1 MHIAVVGAGAMGAD
15 IVAEL
20 ARREPALALT
30 VIDADG
36 ARARAVAAGSGL
48 ATAVGDTCDARD
60 TATLARLLGDAA
72 VTVNAAQYDTN
83 LDVMRACLAA
93 GSHYLDL
100 GGMFHVTRRQLELGA
115 DFERAG
121 LTAVLGM
128 GAAPGL
134 SNLLA
139 VAACE
144 GMDRVETVDMSFA
157 AAAPDMPERDVF
169 VPPYSIRTIM
179 QEFCDPSFQY
189 VDGELRELP
198 ALAGRRRIRFPHPIG
213 EVDCVHTLHSEP
225 ATMPALLAER
235 GAREVSWRLGLPSPL
250 EDAVQA
256 FAAAGLGS
264 TTPLQVGGAAIA
276 PVEFLAACIE
286 DRIARAPRADEPYT
300 EFGCLRAQA
309 QGSAGD
315 SALEVVVEC
324 SLETHGAAPDVAGVM
339 TGTPAAVAALMLAA
353 GEAGCPGTH
362 GPERVIAPPT
372 MFARLASCGFR
383 TARTERREIAG

>member
-1 MHIAVVGAGAMGAD
+1 MRIAVVGAGAMGAD
-15 IVAEL
+15 IVSEL
-20 ARREPALALT
+20 VRREPELALT
-30 VIDADG
+30 VVDADG
-36 ARARAVAAGSGL
+36 ARARSVVERSGL
-48 ATAVGDTCDARD
+48 KTAAASTCDAGD
-60 TATLARLLGDAA
+60 LEALTRLLSNAT
-72 VTVNAAQYDTN
+72 VTVNAAQYGVN

-100 GGMFHVTRRQLELGA
+100 GGMFHITRRQMALGA
-115 DFERAG
+115 EFEGTG

-144 GMDRVETVDMSFA
+144 GMERIESVDMAFA
-157 AAAPDMPERDVF
+157 AVAPDMPESDVF

-198 ALAGRRRIRFPHPIG
+198 ALAGRRCIRFPEPIG

-225 ATMPALLAER
+225 ATLPSLLAER
-235 GAREVSWRLGLPSPL
+235 GAREVTWRLGLPARL

-264 TTPLQVGGAAIA
+264 AKPLNVGGAAIA
-276 PVEFLAACIE
+276 PVEFLAACI
-286 DRIARAPRADEPYT
+286 DNRIASAPRSEEPYS
-300 EFGCLRAQA
+300 EFGCLRAEA
-309 QGSAGD
+309 RGWTSEGMVR
-315 SALEVVVEC
+315 VVVEC
-324 SLETHGAAPDVAGVM
+324 VLATNGVAPDVAGVM
-339 TGTPAAVAALMLAA
+339 TGTPAAVAALMLAK
-353 GEAGCPGTH
+353 GEAGCPGAH
-362 GPERVIAPPT
+362 GPERVIDPST
-372 MFARLASCGFR
+372 MFTRLADVGFK
-383 TARTERREIAG
+383 TSRTERRQIAG